1 MSALR
6 LLGEAGASAVHDGTR
21 RPSVPMAVA
30 ATVVLAGLDL
40 VGAVMARRYA
50 DHRSWLALRGG
61 AAVFVVLF
69 WVYGRSLAYAELAT
83 ITFGWIAMLQVGVVL
98 LDRLSN
104 HTPIPT
110 GKLVAMAAILALQGY
125 LLLGTPSGRGA

>member
-1 MSALR
+1 
-6 LLGEAGASAVHDGTR
+6 
-21 RPSVPMAVA
+21 MAVVA
-30 ATVVLAGLDL
+30 IVVLAGLDL
-40 VGAVMARRYA
+40 LGAVMARRYA
-50 DHRSWLALRGG
+50 DHRSWLALAGG

-98 LDRLSN
+98 LDRVSS

-110 GKLVAMAAILALQGY
+110 GKLLAMAAILVLQGY
-125 LLLGTPSGRGA
+125 LLLGNPTGRGA